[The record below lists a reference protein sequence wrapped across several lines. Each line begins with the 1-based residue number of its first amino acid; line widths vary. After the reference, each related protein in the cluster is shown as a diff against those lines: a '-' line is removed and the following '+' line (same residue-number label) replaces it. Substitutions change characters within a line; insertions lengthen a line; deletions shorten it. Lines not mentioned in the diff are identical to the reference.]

1 MVMMVISNSPKSRLA
16 ICSPPPSLVKNKG
29 VILIVALVMLLVMTT
44 IGVTTMSGST
54 LQERMAANYR
64 EQAVAQINAE
74 AALLSGEQFLNAL
87 AGGDGRLT
95 LAEIEAVFGVVD
107 GDGNTPQGL
116 YSTKVINAVG
126 PFPLFANVSNA
137 ASWTNANSA
146 NSIDTTATS
155 APLGGGGSFDITLQN
170 TVIPPRIAIE
180 YLGCEAEYCSP
191 SQAGYDVDQLYYSFR
206 IVAIGWA
213 SNINTYSVLQGMYLS
228 RQ

>member
-54 LQERMAANYR
+54 LQERMASNYR

-107 GDGNTPQGL
+107 GDANAPQGL

-137 ASWTNANSA
+137 ASWTND
-146 NSIDTTATS
+146 NSIDTTATLD
-155 APLGGGGSFDITLQN
+155 PLGGNFDITLQN
-170 TVIPPRIAIE
+170 TVIAPRIAIE
-180 YLGCEAEYCSP
+180 YLGCEASECSSGADP
-191 SQAGYDVDQLYYSFR
+191 DLYYAFR